1 MKRKQRNSSASVPTS
16 DRSNLELQQLKSY
29 LDSKKAERLS
39 KQREN
44 LPTVDNQT
52 TFVCVLN
59 FVFFGFI
66 FFLEIIKRMESF

>member
-1 MKRKQRNSSASVPTS
+1 MKRKQRNSSAPVPSS

-52 TFVCVLN
+52 TFVCVFEFCLIQE
-59 FVFFGFI
+59 I
-66 FFLEIIKRMESF
+66 FFF